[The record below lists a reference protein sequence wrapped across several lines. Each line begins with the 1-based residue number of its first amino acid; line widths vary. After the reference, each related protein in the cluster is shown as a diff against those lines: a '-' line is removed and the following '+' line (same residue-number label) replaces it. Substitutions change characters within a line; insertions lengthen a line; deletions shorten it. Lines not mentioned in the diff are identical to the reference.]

1 MHNHRFLPLT
11 PSIITKCTHNLNNNI
26 WYVELYELLLISRQI
41 IRTNYFFFFSTFQ
54 PTPYYN
60 NPQVTQAMHQSMSAM
75 SLPMTSVPMQVPPS
89 VPPSVPMNNIP
100 TSISTP
106 QQQMTITTTAAASLP
121 ISSPQIDTPPGGDL
135 VSPPLVSPSPK
146 KPKLRVHIPEAK
158 DKPSGQAANQQ
169 SQPSQQQ
176 DQSPDQDEAPSDSQQ
191 PMITQP
197 VRINK

>member
-1 MHNHRFLPLT
+1 
-11 PSIITKCTHNLNNNI
+11 
-26 WYVELYELLLISRQI
+26 
-41 IRTNYFFFFSTFQ
+41 
-54 PTPYYN
+54 
-60 NPQVTQAMHQSMSAM
+60 MHQSMSAM

-89 VPPSVPMNNIP
+89 VPPTVSMNNVP
-100 TSISTP
+100 TSISP
-106 QQQMTITTTAAASLP
+106 PQQMTITTTAAASLP
-121 ISSPQIDTPPGGDL
+121 ISSPQIDTPPGDL
-135 VSPPLVSPSPK
+135 VSPPLISPSPK

-197 VRINK
+197 VSINNL